1 MVKIHKKEATDQP
14 VSTDIGMVFNY
25 LFEEAEKSFPYRNAV
40 INHVPVVDIFSTPD
54 AIIVEVE
61 MPGIREEEIDV
72 SITKNTLT
80 VQGLKY
86 ECFEEDKVNFVC
98 MERSF
103 GRLFRVIDIPCPV
116 DASRIKAVYLNGLLT
131 ITMAKIEEKR
141 GTPKKITVES

>member
-1 MVKIHKKEATDQP
+1 
-14 VSTDIGMVFNY
+14 
-25 LFEEAEKSFPYRNAV
+25 
-40 INHVPVVDIFSTPD
+40 
-54 AIIVEVE
+54 
-61 MPGIREEEIDV
+61 
-72 SITKNTLT
+72 

-131 ITMAKIEEKR
+131 ITMSKIEEKR

>member
-14 VSTDIGMVFNY
+14 VGTDIGMVFHY
-25 LFEEAEKSFPYRNAV
+25 LFEEAEKSSPFRNAV
-40 INHVPVVDIFSTPD
+40 INHAPVVDIFSTPD